1 MTAPFVGG
9 AFGGKTMWQHHVL
22 GAAASKLAGRPVRI
36 ALSREGVYRVV
47 GGRSLTEQRVA
58 IGADAD
64 GRFQALIHTGTVAM
78 TPAQRPARA
87 VHPPGALPLRG
98 RQREARRPGGG
109 AGHARQHLHARA
121 GRGGRQLRPGVR
133 DRRARRAD
141 RNRSRRTQDSQRARQ
156 GPHLRQGLLLAAPR
170 RGLSHGG
177 RAVRLGQPRSE
188 ARRTP
193 RGRMAHRHGLCH
205 RHVSVSPLPRRRC
218 ADHADQGRGRRGR
231 DRRARNGHGHRHCPD
246 PGHRRTARPA
256 TRVGIRRLRQLV
268 VPRRRP
274 CRRIASD
281 RLDRGRGDRRAT
293 RARRRTA
300 EACRR
305 RVAACGSRA
314 GRGRRSRRRALQARR
329 ARDGARATRRSSLAL
344 SATR

>member
-1 MTAPFVGG
+1 M
-9 AFGGKTMWQHHVL
+9 
-22 GAAASKLAGRPVRI
+22 
-36 ALSREGVYRVV
+36 
-47 GGRSLTEQRVA
+47 A

-64 GRFQALIHTGTVAM
+64 GRFQALIHTGTVAK
-78 TPAQRPARA
+78 TQHNGLPEPFILPARCLYA
-87 VHPPGALPLRG
+87 ADNV
-98 RQREARRPGGG
+98 QARRPGGG

-121 GRGGRQLRPGVR
+121 RRGGRQLRAGVR

-141 RNRSRRTQDSQRARQ
+141 RDRSRRAQDPQRARD
-156 GPHLRQGLLLAAPR
+156 GPDLRQGVLLAAPG
-170 RGLSHGG
+170 RGLSHRG

-205 RHVSVSPLPRRRC
+205 RHVSVSPLPGRRR
-218 ADHADQGRGRRGR
+218 ADHADQGRTRQGR

-246 PGHRRTARPA
+246 PGHRGTAGTA
-256 TRVGIRRLRQLV
+256 ARVGDRRLRQLV
-268 VPRRRP
+268 VSRRRP
-274 CRRIASD
+274 GRRIASD

-293 RARRRTA
+293 RARGRAA
-300 EACRR
+300 EAGRR

-314 GRGRRSRRRALQARR
+314 GRGRRGRRRALQARR
-329 ARDGARATRRSSLAL
+329 ARSGARATPRSSPAL